1 MGKLK
6 VSIHPL
12 FFIFGLYF
20 ALTGKVFSFLIF
32 TLTAVIHE
40 FGHAFVSDRL
50 GYTLNR
56 IVLMPYGALI
66 SGDIENIS
74 YKDEILVA
82 LGGPL
87 INGIIG
93 MFFVAVWWFFPESYP
108 YTDTA
113 VFACFSLSLI
123 NLIPA
128 YPLDGG
134 RILLATLSLVMN
146 RKIALRISKWIG
158 IVLSIVLLILF
169 IYSAFITIN
178 ITLLFFAL
186 FIFIGAVDK
195 NDKNVYV
202 KTFAKFKV
210 DSYDKPRIVRR
221 YILSGENKLKKLFAI
236 IDGND
241 YYIFTIV
248 GEHGERYN
256 LEGDN
261 LYNVISSNSIYE
273 KLNNCIKIK
282 KD

>member
-6 VSIHPL
+6 VTIHPL

-20 ALTGKVFSFLIF
+20 AFSGKVFSFLVF

-40 FGHAFVSDRL
+40 LGHGFVSDRL

-66 SGDIENIS
+66 SGDIENVS

-87 INGIIG
+87 INGIVG
-93 MFFVAVWWFFPESYP
+93 VFFVAVWWFFPETYA

-113 VFACFSLSLI
+113 VFACFSLAVI

-134 RILLATLSLVMN
+134 RILLATLSLIIN
-146 RKIALRISKWIG
+146 RKTALKITKWIA
-158 IVLSIVLLILF
+158 IILSIMIFGLF
-169 IYSAFITIN
+169 IYSVFVAIN

-186 FIFIGAVDK
+186 FIFVGAVDT
-195 NDKNVYV
+195 NAKNVYV
-202 KTFAKFKV
+202 KTYAKFNV
-210 DSYDKPRIVRR
+210 QNNGKPQRVKN
-221 YILSGENKLKKLFAI
+221 YILSGDNQVKKLFAL
-236 IDGND
+236 IDGRD
-241 YYIFTIV
+241 YYVFTIV
-248 GEHGERYN
+248 GKNGERYN

-261 LYNVISSNSIYE
+261 LYNLISTSNIYE
-273 KLNNCIKIK
+273 TLNKCIQIK

>member
-6 VSIHPL
+6 VTIHPL

-20 ALTGKVFSFLIF
+20 AFIGKVFSFLIF

-66 SGDIENIS
+66 SGDIENVS

-82 LGGPL
+82 LGGPF
-87 INGIIG
+87 INAVIG
-93 MFFVAVWWFFPESYP
+93 TFFVAVWWFFPDTYA

-113 VFACFSLSLI
+113 VLSCFSLAVI

-134 RILLATLSLVMN
+134 RILLATLSLIMS
-146 RKIALRISKWIG
+146 RKTALKITKWIG
-158 IVLSIVLLILF
+158 IILSFTLLGAF
-169 IYSAFITIN
+169 IYSAFTKIN

-186 FIFIGAVDK
+186 FVFIGAVDK
-195 NDKNVYV
+195 NDKNAYI
-202 KTFAKFKV
+202 KTFAKFQNQN
-210 DSYDKPRIVRR
+210 YLKPQRVRR
-221 YILSGENKLKKLFAI
+221 YILSGENKLKKLFTI

-241 YYIFTIV
+241 YFIFTIV
-248 GEHGERYN
+248 GENGERYD

-261 LYNVISSNSIYE
+261 LYQVLLSNNIYE
-273 KLNNCIKIK
+273 KLNKIK